1 MYSFLAQR
9 GVFGEGD
16 GAQLSPGNPCPG
28 REISNLAVDLACQ
41 LGWAAFVR
49 QTHVKWSS
57 ESNEWSTLEPGASET
72 SDSAIELKKIR

>member
-16 GAQLSPGNPCPG
+16 GAQLSLGNPCPG
-28 REISNLAVDLACQ
+28 REISNLAVDLACR

-49 QTHVKWSS
+49 QTHV
-57 ESNEWSTLEPGASET
+57 EWSTLEPGVSET